1 MFLKLTLIFLVIS
14 IQKSMTAFVKLDRAI
29 PDYKIKYQH
38 HQLIPIRC
46 GLECI
51 LQCSIGNHQLDFR
64 CFDKCLH
71 NLPSVCQQ
79 KKSLKK
85 GTVYKIEEMK
95 GIFQELHQLKN
106 VTIGKFCS
114 VPCRNDEKV
123 VPEKICNLCKNMPD
137 WAKDSTVGTICSND
151 PCSVSVSITEKFC
164 DFCKFI
170 NDLENVEEDY
180 VKMQDNSMF
189 LGRQTLNIL
198 SKMINFHILLYHSN
212 A

>member
-1 MFLKLTLIFLVIS
+1 
-14 IQKSMTAFVKLDRAI
+14 
-29 PDYKIKYQH
+29 
-38 HQLIPIRC
+38 
-46 GLECI
+46 
-51 LQCSIGNHQLDFR
+51 
-64 CFDKCLH
+64 
-71 NLPSVCQQ
+71 
-79 KKSLKK
+79 
-85 GTVYKIEEMK
+85 MK

-151 PCSVSVSITEKFC
+151 PCSVSVSITEKYC